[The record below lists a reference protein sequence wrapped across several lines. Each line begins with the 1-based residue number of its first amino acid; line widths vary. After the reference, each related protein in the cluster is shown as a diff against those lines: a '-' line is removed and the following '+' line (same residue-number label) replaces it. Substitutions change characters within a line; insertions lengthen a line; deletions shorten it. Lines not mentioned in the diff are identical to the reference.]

1 MYSFIQYLTEASSVD
16 DEMLGHLTHTKDIP
30 HEEAKH
36 ADKAVDLIHQFHK
49 LRQGQSSSVTA
60 SLKHDGGSSVH
71 VMHDDKG
78 IGVSDK
84 HRMARGVVARTP
96 EDVDKHFG
104 HAPGYAQAM
113 KHLLSHG
120 KEFVNKG
127 HHVQG
132 DLLFTP
138 SDKPKRSGEH
148 TSYTPNRITYK
159 AKTKAPLGIAVHTEV
174 TNGVAHGL
182 TKNALKHSEHVFVPH
197 EEYKPEPST
206 YSHEDRKA
214 TETHLNAAKA
224 LMKNHSTEHLAPE
237 HVPQFTTY
245 LNRTTRKGTAAS
257 VEGYKQHLES
267 EGKKAAGK
275 LKTEAGQSKTMG
287 KFNSMIKHVEK
298 NAPHFQRSL
307 DIRHHLSQA
316 TEHVLKGVS
325 HPDLKTSIDNKESA
339 GEGVVLRQKDSSGKQ
354 RPVSKLVPQKVSNA
368 ILNNPRFPRKGE

>member
-1 MYSFIQYLTEASSVD
+1 MYSFIQYITEASSVD
-16 DEMLGHLTHTKDIP
+16 EDMLGHLTHTKDIP

-49 LRQGQSSSVTA
+49 LRQGQPSTVTA

-78 IGVSDK
+78 VGVSDK

-96 EDVDKHFG
+96 EEVDKHFG
-104 HAPGYAQAM
+104 HQPAYAGAM
-113 KHLLSHG
+113 KHLLTHG

-132 DLLFTP
+132 DLLWTP
-138 SDKPKRSGEH
+138 SDKPKSSGGTTE
-148 TSYTPNRITYK
+148 YTPNRITYK
-159 AKTKAPLGIAVHTEV
+159 GKTKAPLGIAVHTEI

-182 TKNALKHSEHVFVPH
+182 TKKALKPSEKVFVPH
-197 EEYKPEPST
+197 EEYKPEPAS
-206 YSHEDRKA
+206 YSHEDKKA

-224 LMKNHSTEHLAPE
+224 LMKGHSTEHLSAE
-237 HVPQFTTY
+237 HVPHFTTY
-245 LNRTTRKGTAAS
+245 LNRTTRKGTAPS

-267 EGKKAAGK
+267 EGKKASGK

-287 KFNSMIKHVEK
+287 KFKSLMSHVDK
-298 NAPHFQRSL
+298 NVPHFQRSL
-307 DIRHHLSQA
+307 DIRHHLAQA
-316 TEHVLKGVS
+316 TEHVLKGVE
-325 HPDLKTSIDNKESA
+325 HPDLTTSIDGKKSQ
-339 GEGVVLRQKDSSGKQ
+339 GEGVVLRQKDSAGKQ
-354 RPVSKLVPQKVSNA
+354 RPISKLVPQKVSNA